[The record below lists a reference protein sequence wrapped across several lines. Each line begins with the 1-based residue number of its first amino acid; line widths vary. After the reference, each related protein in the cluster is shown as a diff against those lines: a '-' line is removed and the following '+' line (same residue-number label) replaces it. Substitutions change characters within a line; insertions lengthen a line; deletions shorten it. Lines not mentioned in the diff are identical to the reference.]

1 MQTIIEYKP
10 SYLLEAANLTF
21 GLIND
26 IPMEE
31 LVGTGAYTIAQSEA
45 EAFCGKLRALLEPRR
60 KALEYYFRPV
70 YLGAEREAGS
80 FLASYMLYSNQ
91 DGFYD
96 EPAELVASLLRM
108 WNMARRKGW
117 RVTNVTG
124 NALNLEND
132 PNADPDAPMSLAQ
145 ELSAQNIP
153 VDYKLKLVEAFTAY
167 EYHLN
172 RLLELLRPVLELLPA
187 FLAPWVQRAIPLA
200 QEWTDFFR
208 ENSPKEFFRRSSGIV
223 SDAPFTITMRFRY
236 FIPGR
241 SVGRIWTEKDILLF
255 HLGIQESPWLKEE
268 SRVEMKDEEF
278 ERLRLMGNSA
288 RARML
293 KAMMNRAMT
302 NQELSQHLGLN
313 PGSVHRDLSS
323 LFNAKLLNLEVSGGK
338 TCYRTDFAAIQRA
351 AERFQQY
358 LLSGDESGH

>member
-1 MQTIIEYKP
+1 LQTIIEYKP
-10 SYLLEAANLTF
+10 CYLLEAANLTF

-31 LVGTGAYTIAQSEA
+31 LVGTGTYAIAQPDA
-45 EAFCGKLRALLEPRR
+45 AVFCEKARALLEPRR

-70 YLGAEREAGS
+70 YLGADRAAS
-80 FLASYMLYSNQ
+80 SYLASCMLFSNQ

-96 EPAELVASLLRM
+96 DPAEMTAVLLRM
-108 WNMARRKGW
+108 WNMARQNGW
-117 RVTNVTG
+117 RVTNVSG
-124 NALNLEND
+124 NSLNLEPD

-145 ELSAQNIP
+145 ELSSQNIP

-172 RLLELLRPVLELLPA
+172 RLLELLQPVLDLLPE

-200 QEWTDFFR
+200 EEWADFFQD
-208 ENSPKEFFRRSSGIV
+208 NSPKEFFRKSSGIV
-223 SDAPFTITMRFRY
+223 SNAPFTITMRFRY

-241 SVGRIWTEKDILLF
+241 SIGRIWTEKNILLF
-255 HLGIQESPWLKEE
+255 HLGIEESPRLKEE
-268 SRVEMKDEEF
+268 SRLEMKDEEF
-278 ERLRLMGNSA
+278 ERLRLMGNPA

-293 KAMMNRAMT
+293 KAMMTRAMT

-323 LFNAKLLNLEVSGGK
+323 LLNAKLLNLEVGGGK
-338 TCYRTDFAAIQRA
+338 TYYRTDFAAIQSA
-351 AERFQQY
+351 TERFLQF
-358 LLSGDESGH
+358 LLSGNALG